1 MRGWWKWLVLAL
13 AAGTLVL
20 AVAAW
25 PVSVRVYGRIVA
37 VITVVVLLADFWEHL
52 SKRYRPL
59 ATRWEKRNRAPVSLD
74 RFRVGGWEPEV
85 PVLLADG
92 PDLYEISGL
101 RHADVVCR
109 VVESRFVLPDVL
121 SGLQEAVVRDLD
133 RGGRM
138 KFFDGRIAR
147 LEGFAVSRAPG
158 SGERPQWQLDLSPLR
173 YYDFV
178 VTNLIRTPT
187 FHPSAVTQKEVAA
200 ALERFQ
206 KQRSE
211 QEADFFAVL
220 GNPGLGNG
228 LTVHLNIIDAQGQ
241 LLVGR
246 RPGNIPVYPDRLVS
260 SASGAVNWEHRR
272 SPDEAPNP
280 FVTAVR
286 EAREE
291 TGIRVDMN
299 DVTFFAMVMQE
310 DQKHPIL
317 LGEVILDH
325 PLPREGSSLPP
336 KDLYENRDF
345 FIFDL
350 DDVDEV
356 ARWLRHEKWIPASAV
371 AVCISLIK
379 RHSLRK
385 VEDALRR
392 AARTRGRPAL
402 RRPRTWAAP
411 ERRSGS
417 AS

>member
-1 MRGWWKWLVLAL
+1 MAL
-13 AAGTLVL
+13 AVATVVVS
-20 AVAAW
+20 VAAW
-25 PVSVRVYGRIVA
+25 PVSIQVYGKMLA
-37 VITVVVLLADFWEHL
+37 GITVVVLLFDFWEHL
-52 SKRYRPL
+52 SKQYRPL
-59 ATRWEKRNRAPVSLD
+59 ATRWERRNRAPILLD

-85 PVLLADG
+85 PVLLGDG
-92 PDLYEISGL
+92 LDLHEVAGL
-101 RHADVVCR
+101 RYSDVVCR
-109 VVESRFVLPDVL
+109 EVESSFVLPEVF
-121 SGLQEAVVRDLD
+121 SGLQAAVVQDLE

-138 KFFDGRIAR
+138 KLFDGRIAR
-147 LEGFAVSRAPG
+147 LEGFKVSRVPG
-158 SGERPQWQLDLSPLR
+158 DGERPRWHLDLSPLS

-206 KQRSE
+206 RQRSE

-220 GNPGLGNG
+220 ENRGLGNG
-228 LTVHLNIIDAQGQ
+228 LTVHLNIIDAQRQ

-246 RPGNIPVYPDRLVS
+246 RPGNIPVYPGRLVS

-280 FVTAVR
+280 FVTALR
-286 EAREE
+286 EAWEE
-291 TGIRVDMN
+291 TGIQVDMN

-336 KDLYENRDF
+336 KDLYENRYF

-402 RRPRTWAAP
+402 RRPAPWAAP
-411 ERRSGS
+411 QRRSGS